1 MTHEDPFLPD
11 RAVDFRA
18 VALKI
23 VHDIRCRILA
33 LSRATKIGRVV
44 LGDQVY
50 EAIKERILDQAYAP
64 GEKLNIDGLVREFE
78 VSSTPIR
85 EALTRL
91 VAEGLVSAAPF
102 VGFAT
107 AALPDRRYYEDL
119 YAFRRLVEPWAA
131 AEAARRPLKPEALKT
146 LRQAVDAMMADPPS
160 REYRSHRAFTEADD
174 RFHNTIMAA
183 AENSVALKSF
193 EDLHFHLH
201 ISRLY
206 ISREQEVAVIH
217 AEHVR
222 IVDAIEAGDPDAAAT
237 AMRHHLD
244 GSYERLIQ

>member
-1 MTHEDPFLPD
+1 MHG
-11 RAVDFRA
+11 
-18 VALKI
+18 
-23 VHDIRCRILA
+23 LA
-33 LSRATKIGRVV
+33 KATKIGRVV

-91 VAEGLVSAAPF
+91 VAEGLVSASPF

-107 AALPDRRYYEDL
+107 AALPDHQYYEDL
-119 YAFRRLVEPWAA
+119 YVFRCLIEPWAA
-131 AEAARRPLKPEALKT
+131 AEAARRQLKPEILKS
-146 LRQAVDAMMADPPS
+146 LREAVNAMMADPPS

-174 RFHNTIMAA
+174 CFHKTIVAA
-183 AENSVALKSF
+183 AGNSVALKSF

-206 ISREQEVAVIH
+206 ISREQDVAVTH
-217 AEHVR
+217 AEHFQ
-222 IVDAIEAGDPDAAAT
+222 IVDAIEAGDPDAAAN
-237 AMRHHLD
+237 AMRQHLN
-244 GSYERLIQ
+244 GSYERLIK

>member
-1 MTHEDPFLPD
+1 
-11 RAVDFRA
+11 
-18 VALKI
+18 
-23 VHDIRCRILA
+23 

-64 GEKLNIDGLVREFE
+64 GEKLNIDGLVREFK

-102 VGFAT
+102 LGFAT

-119 YAFRRLVEPWAA
+119 YAFRRLIEPWAA
-131 AEAARRPLKPEALKT
+131 AEAARRPLKPEILKT
-146 LRQAVDAMMADPPS
+146 LREAVNTMMADPPS
-160 REYRSHRAFTEADD
+160 RHYQSHRAFTEADD
-174 RFHNTIMAA
+174 LFHETIMAA
-183 AENSVALKSF
+183 TGNSVALKSF

-206 ISREQEVAVIH
+206 ISREQDVVVIH

-222 IVDAIEAGDPDAAAT
+222 IVDAIEAGDPDAAAA
-237 AMRHHLD
+237 AMRQHIN
-244 GSYERLIQ
+244 GSYERLIR